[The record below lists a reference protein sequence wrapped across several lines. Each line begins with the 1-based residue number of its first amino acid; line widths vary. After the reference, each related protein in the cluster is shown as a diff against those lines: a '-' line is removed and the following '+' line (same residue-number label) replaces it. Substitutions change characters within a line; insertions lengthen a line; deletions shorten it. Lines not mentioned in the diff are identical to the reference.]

1 MRIFRSLVVL
11 LSCGFAAHAQG
22 LQPLIDRP
30 VTLPQGKVDLTL
42 QGTYTNWRLGGSS
55 LDGETLAFGVDFGA
69 AQRVQLGLA
78 MALPINP
85 GAGFGSVLG
94 SAAVAA
100 HRDVALRLDFG
111 FENFG
116 TNGNIA
122 GGHTNRF
129 FGGLGSRIKVP
140 ITPTIAFVS
149 GRIGAVDFGHFNNI
163 GPSGT
168 GLYFGATVFPELSS
182 DFFVLSAGNNNSPVV
197 VGINLPAGLL
207 VQPDPHFAL
216 TLLAGYSAAMQFP
229 SGAGA
234 QNLVLHFIPIGL
246 EAVVTP
252 APRLDIGT
260 RFMIDGYF
268 AQTGGNS
275 SGNPGYFDQRAL
287 LFWIRIHA

>member
-1 MRIFRSLVVL
+1 MRILCSLL
-11 LSCGFAAHAQG
+11 TLSCCFAAHAQE

-42 QGTYTNWRLGGSS
+42 QGTYTNWSLLGTS

-69 AQRVQLGLA
+69 TQRVQLGLA

-100 HRDVALRLDFG
+100 HRDVALRFDFG
-111 FENFG
+111 FENLG
-116 TNGNIA
+116 TNGNPA
-122 GGHTNRF
+122 SNHVNRY
-129 FGGLGSRIKVP
+129 FGGLGARIKVP

-149 GRIGAVDFGHFNNI
+149 GRVGAVDFGHFNNI
-163 GPSGT
+163 GSNGT
-168 GLYFGATVFPELSS
+168 GLYLGSTAFPELSS
-182 DFFVLSAGNNNSPVV
+182 DFLVVSAGNNNSPTI

-216 TLLAGYSAAMQFP
+216 TLLAGYSAALDFP
-229 SGAGA
+229 SGAGS
-234 QNLVLHFIPIGL
+234 QSFVLHYVPIGL

-252 APRLDIGT
+252 APILDIGT

-275 SGNPGYFDQRAL
+275 AGNPGYFDQRAL